1 MSPARRSGGRDLR
14 LDGIRGIAVLVVLL
28 YHTPTPVR
36 LLPADRRLLPGGWL
50 GVDVFFVLSGYLITR
65 LLLAEQSETGRIDRR
80 AFYGRRVRRLLPAVV
95 VLLSVWLLV
104 TLTGLLPVERL
115 RTPPTPATSHLA
127 LVPVVGAFGFFY
139 NWVLAFG
146 LPSPVGMVHMWSL
159 SVEEQFYLVWPTVVL
174 LTTARARR
182 PQLALWGLVVSGI
195 FASLLL
201 TAMAVGG
208 HNRDFAYFSSL
219 TSSLGL
225 FVGAATAIARP
236 RHASGLLGVACLTT
250 LAAFVLLV
258 PDTRPGLLPWTV
270 LVTCIATAVL
280 ISGAGRRVDRLLES
294 SWLRYA
300 GRRSYAIYLWSLPL
314 DYALEVWLGISWQM
328 DVALLIGSLL
338 LAELSW
344 RLVERRFLQGRSG
357 SHAAIRSPIASPRS
371 SWRKWPAPASGGS
384 SSASGSSAA
393 IAAAALRPKIGSASL
408 NNTSAGQS

>member
-1 MSPARRSGGRDLR
+1 MSGARPSGGRDLR

-28 YHTPTPVR
+28 YHVPTSTR
-36 LLPADRRLLPGGWL
+36 LLPADNRLLPGGWL

-65 LLLAEQSETGRIDRR
+65 LLLAEQRKTGAIDRK
-80 AFYGRRVRRLLPAVV
+80 AFYGRRVRRLLPALA
-95 VLLSVWLLV
+95 VLLALWLLV
-104 TLTGLLPVERL
+104 TQTGLLAVERL

-127 LVPVVGAFGFFY
+127 LVPVIGAFGFFY
-139 NWVLAFG
+139 NWVLALG
-146 LPSPVGMVHMWSL
+146 LPAPVGMVHLWSL

-174 LTTARARR
+174 LATARARR
-182 PQLALWGLVVSGI
+182 PEFVLWGLVVAGMSVS
-195 FASLLL
+195 FLL

-208 HNRDFAYFSSL
+208 HVRDFAYFSSL

-236 RHASGLLGVACLTT
+236 RHGSGLLGAASVTT

-270 LVTCIATAVL
+270 LVTCVATAVL
-280 ISGAGRRVDRLLES
+280 ISGSGPRVDRLLES

-314 DYALEVWLGISWQM
+314 EYALGTWVGISWLM
-328 DVALLIGSLL
+328 DVELIIGSFL

-344 RLVERRFLQGRSG
+344 RIVERRFLQGRSR
-357 SHAAIRSPIASPRS
+357 SHKAIRSPIASPRS

-384 SSASGSSAA
+384 SSAPGSSSA
-393 IAAAALRPKIGSASL
+393 IASAARRPKIGSPSL
-408 NNTSAGQS
+408 NNTSAGRS